1 MIKSTPELVPSR
13 FPHLFGFHPE
23 LPQHHM
29 AQNAV
34 LPQFLFVARLI
45 LAGNDSCEL
54 EIPPKNVLKS
64 DFELGMLME
73 YFKEF
78 SWGTQHFLE
87 ENANLGTNS
96 STALVTCDIDQSS
109 SPSTPPVTRDRR
121 IE

>member
-1 MIKSTPELVPSR
+1 
-13 FPHLFGFHPE
+13 
-23 LPQHHM
+23 M
-29 AQNAV
+29 AQNAI

-45 LAGNDSCEL
+45 LAGNDSCKL
-54 EIPPKNVLKS
+54 EIPQKNVLKS
-64 DFELGMLME
+64 DFELRMLLE

-78 SWGTQHFLE
+78 SWGIQHFLE

-109 SPSTPPVTRDRR
+109 SPSTPPVMRDRR